1 MSVNSI
7 SEKLLLQ
14 IKDKLVSLNTSICSL
29 NDTTSDNV
37 IQELQNINNS
47 IQSLL
52 DINIRTHDNFE
63 VTGTSPLIIA
73 QGAISLTVVKDSAE
87 GEVII
92 SGNNGNNYTLRIEG
106 ENFSEGIDERVSV
119 LSTYTITGSTSLT
132 RFKVHLIK

>member
-106 ENFSEGIDERVSV
+106 ENFSEGVDERVSV